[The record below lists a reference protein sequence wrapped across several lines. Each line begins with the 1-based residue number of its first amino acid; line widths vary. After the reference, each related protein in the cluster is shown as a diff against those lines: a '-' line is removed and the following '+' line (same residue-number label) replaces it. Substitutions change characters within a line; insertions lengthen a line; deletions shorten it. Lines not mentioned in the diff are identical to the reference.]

1 MTKKFTQKAILAIF
15 ASGVLTSKALATGIP
30 TIDVGSLTQSIL
42 QYTETIKS
50 NVQML
55 KSYSSQL
62 EQMKEQG
69 IGMGIGEILGETK
82 DIINKTL
89 DNVGFKIDED
99 TLQETKDIT
108 DVCAFLEQNS
118 KHFKDTIKKSRTK
131 A

>member
-15 ASGVLTSKALATGIP
+15 ASGVLTSKALAAGIP

-62 EQMKEQG
+62 EQMKE
-69 IGMGIGEILGETK
+69 
-82 DIINKTL
+82 
-89 DNVGFKIDED
+89 
-99 TLQETKDIT
+99 
-108 DVCAFLEQNS
+108 
-118 KHFKDTIKKSRTK
+118 
-131 A
+131 